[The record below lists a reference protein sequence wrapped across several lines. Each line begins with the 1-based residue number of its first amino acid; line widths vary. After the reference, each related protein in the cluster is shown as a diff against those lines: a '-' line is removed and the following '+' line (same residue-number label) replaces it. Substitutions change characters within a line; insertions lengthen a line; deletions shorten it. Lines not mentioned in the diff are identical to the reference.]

1 MDLPEIWPLFE
12 LFKDLPLVSVS
23 NSQRRPLAGLN
34 WQGTVYH
41 GLPKDRYRFSPRD
54 EGYLAFLGRVCPE
67 KGLDEAI
74 EIAKLAGKKL
84 KIAAKIDNVDRQYF
98 NDVIRPLLD
107 HPLIEFIGEIGYPD
121 KEAFLGAASALLFPI
136 NWPEPFGLVLIEAM
150 ACGTPVIAYNRGSV
164 PEIVENGLTGFI
176 VDDAAE
182 AARAVHTLGSR
193 VGSYELLAQI
203 GAGGMGEVYQAHD
216 TKLGRDVAI
225 KILPVLTRTSDN
237 LKYHLA

>member
-1 MDLPEIWPLFE
+1 
-12 LFKDLPLVSVS
+12 
-23 NSQRRPLAGLN
+23 
-34 WQGTVYH
+34 
-41 GLPKDRYRFSPRD
+41 
-54 EGYLAFLGRVCPE
+54 
-67 KGLDEAI
+67 
-74 EIAKLAGKKL
+74 
-84 KIAAKIDNVDRQYF
+84 
-98 NDVIRPLLD
+98 
-107 HPLIEFIGEIGYPD
+107 
-121 KEAFLGAASALLFPI
+121 
-136 NWPEPFGLVLIEAM
+136 M

>member
-1 MDLPEIWPLFE
+1 MR
-12 LFKDLPLVSVS
+12 SV
-23 NSQRRPLAGLN
+23 GFFV
-34 WQGTVYH
+34 QGFPCLH
-41 GLPKDRYRFSPRD
+41 IARSF
-54 EGYLAFLGRVCPE
+54 RVR
-67 KGLDEAI
+67 L
-74 EIAKLAGKKL
+74 
-84 KIAAKIDNVDRQYF
+84 KIDNVDRQYF